1 MRPSDAALLR
11 VRPQRPTQD
20 GAEHDVAIACAVAVA
35 DVQENPLPLSFLATY
50 RLPEPLPLPPDGPP
64 NDPSPNANP
73 PTSPVGNDPVRV
85 TVDPITGKVLCACA
99 AMGIARG
106 VMRDSKFNS
115 QQATDA
121 LVLLQ
126 QWIDDPI
133 DERFDRICSLLFGV
147 DAPVLDQFGVTGWS
161 LRVAT
166 SSVGNY
172 EAGWAL
178 SGTCEAALKAGYIPV
193 DLCRFA
199 ELEIRSREDK
209 SM

>member
-1 MRPSDAALLR
+1 MDPLKKWTWNSIEHPAVMNVLSGECTALNWCDQLETAA
-11 VRPQRPTQD
+11 
-20 GAEHDVAIACAVAVA
+20 
-35 DVQENPLPLSFLATY
+35 S
-50 RLPEPLPLPPDGPP
+50 
-64 NDPSPNANP
+64 
-73 PTSPVGNDPVRV
+73 
-85 TVDPITGKVLCACA
+85 DPITGKVLCACA